1 MLCCHIEMPLDH
13 KSINTEELS
22 TSAHCFGQYQ
32 GKTILSIVLLTVLI
46 MEFQWIVLFDLHLRY
61 MKYRLLET
69 NIVAYDDSLYR
80 YSIIVYKVDCLHYF
94 DAVPD

>member
-1 MLCCHIEMPLDH
+1 
-13 KSINTEELS
+13 
-22 TSAHCFGQYQ
+22 
-32 GKTILSIVLLTVLI
+32 